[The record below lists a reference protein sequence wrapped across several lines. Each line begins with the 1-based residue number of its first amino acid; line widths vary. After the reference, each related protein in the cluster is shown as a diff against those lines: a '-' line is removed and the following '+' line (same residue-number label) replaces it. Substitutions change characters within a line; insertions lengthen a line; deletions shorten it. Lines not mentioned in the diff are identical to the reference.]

1 MSTKEQNI
9 KNMKGHLKYDVSFEW
24 LNSFEDIRKLQYL
37 NISLSRKRD
46 CEGFTTELYI
56 EFIEKFYND
65 EKFSYLYDEWI
76 KTNDVWIKP
85 SLDHIIP
92 KSKGGKL
99 NIITNLQFI
108 SWFENRAKFNL
119 TQEQW
124 NKIKEKIDEYIII

>member
-37 NISLSRKRD
+37 NISFSRKRD

-124 NKIKEKIDEYIII
+124 NKIKEKIDEYI

>member
-124 NKIKEKIDEYIII
+124 NKIKEKIDEYI